1 MTIYVDQPI
10 HKYGRML
17 MCHMI
22 AGTEDELHSMA
33 DKIGVARKWYQV
45 NASFPH
51 YDICKSKRALAIEH
65 GAIEVTSR
73 QLVMIVRSLRDMQ
86 REISRG

>member
-1 MTIYVDQPI
+1 MTVYVDQPI
-10 HKYGRML
+10 HKYGQMI

-22 AGTEDELHSMA
+22 SESEEELHAMA
-33 DKIGVARKWYQV
+33 DKIGIKKKWYQS

-65 GAIEVTSR
+65 GAVEVTSR
-73 QLVMIVRSLRDMQ
+73 QLVQVIRKIKSGRSPA
-86 REISRG
+86 